1 MLIVRDSQVKKLFYK
16 EQEIDKILDWN
27 GNVVFE
33 KESAPVMTNDIKFHT
48 NSSVSGF
55 KNFIISYTD
64 STNNAIDYTE
74 PNKQY
79 TAQIPTD
86 KTVESITFDSSL
98 VDEIIVSCKINL
110 SDNFF
115 STITPNTI
123 RFLNCDSTAST
134 SLSSVFTSRSKSV
147 KLFEIRNLDARN
159 ATSMKMFFNNSKG
172 IESIVMRD
180 LNVSKVTDT
189 SEMFSDC
196 SGATTIDIANWD
208 TSSLTQMKNMFVGCT
223 NVTDLDLSSFN
234 TSAVTSMYGVFDSCK
249 KLSSIKLNGWNTSK
263 VTSMDYMFYG
273 CSSLTS
279 LDLSRFDVS
288 LVTSM
293 MGIFEGCSSL
303 TSLDLS
309 SWKVGINLRNLDY
322 AFRYCSSLTSLDIS
336 GWNLYISNISNMY
349 AMFVDCKVLK
359 TIYMRG
365 CNKKTIDK
373 IKKQL
378 SFAKLYNV
386 TIVTE

>member
-33 KESAPVMTNDIKFHT
+33 KESAPVMTNTIKFHT
-48 NSSVSGF
+48 TSAVTSSLFF
-55 KNFIISYTD
+55 KAIYTD
-64 STNNAIDYTE
+64 YTSDSIKASE

-79 TAQIPTD
+79 TLPIQAD
-86 KTVESITFDSSL
+86 KTVKALDFNNSL
-98 VDEIIVSCKINL
+98 VDEVIVSCKIKL
-110 SDNFF
+110 SSDFF
-115 STITPNTI
+115 YQKPSTI

-134 SLSSVFTSRSKSV
+134 SFSDLFNTPHIPI
-147 KLFEIRNLDARN
+147 KLIELRNLDARN
-159 ATSMKMFFNNSKG
+159 VTSVDYSFHSNNS
-172 IESIVMRD
+172 ESIIIRD
-180 LNVSKVTDT
+180 VNLSKVTSTVDMFYDSSGTT
-189 SEMFSDC
+189 S
-196 SGATTIDIANWD
+196 IDIANWD
-208 TSSLTQMKNMFVGCT
+208 TSSLINVSCMFRGCKNLISLNLSGFDT
-223 NVTDLDLSSFN
+223 SKVTDMSEMFEYCNSIQNLSL
-234 TSAVTSMYGVFDSCK
+234 TS
-249 KLSSIKLNGWNTSK
+249 LNTSK
-263 VTSMDYMFYG
+263 VTNMGNMFQN

-288 LVTSM
+288 LVTDMS
-293 MGIFEGCSSL
+293 GIFEGCSSL

-309 SWKVGINLRNLDY
+309 SWKVGINLKNLNY

-336 GWNLYISNISNMY
+336 GWNLDISNIRDMY
-349 AMFVDCKVLK
+349 AMFVNCNALK

-365 CNKKTIDK
+365 CNQKTIDK